1 MGIKGLT
8 TFVRNKSEFCME
20 RFELHDTD
28 IVIDGDAVL
37 CQLYLR
43 HTFHKNAC
51 FGGDYDKFGNTIYK
65 FFLMLSECKVTPY
78 VILDGGYESRKMDTI
93 LERFKSRLE
102 KVTVLNPRTQNKNT
116 STPLFIR
123 ETFEDIA
130 VKLNIK
136 MVRCDF
142 EGDRETASIAK
153 VLNCPVMSNDSD
165 FFIFNVPYIPFL
177 NLKMSVIRSTKLDQK
192 TNKEIS
198 YRYIPCEIYKIDKFI
213 ACVGGMKKENL
224 PLLSAAVGNDF
235 MKGVS
240 LSKLNLCKGNENN
253 INMIERIEILI
264 TWLTMETK
272 ESAIEK
278 IINSFDDSEK
288 QSVSREI
295 ENAINGYTF
304 VNSKYLKYLQ
314 DNPIDPEDIDK
325 FEDQLDSTYNTYE
338 KLTTSFPAPFIENFR
353 KSLYPTRFLDILTQ
367 NKYYNFKPQVE
378 LDCLG
383 HSHTPSIEIMS
394 AVQKVLTS
402 SQENLVCLVRIG
414 QNVGEQ
420 VLPVCRHDLPS
431 FRELQ
436 KMDKDARKQII
447 LRVINIDNSF
457 ITNTLT
463 SFPES
468 WHLFILTLKY
478 MINKSII
485 SWPLVYTLII
495 CKIVISHLDPKIG
508 FHRTVQT
515 FNRQYLYR
523 IREMWGQKRTLP
535 STYWNVKDFLNAITF
550 EDALLVM
557 SQVMPYFEMNN
568 QLLRD
573 YRSFDR
579 ALMHTTSQ
587 FQSVL
592 LHVKCLNQLFNM
604 PFADFLISD
613 CFNGTFVYNL
623 TENLTR
629 RPDVDNFLNY
639 CFRKSPLIMH
649 IFELI
654 VSSVKGESRIP
665 LGEKRRRIDV
675 CQSSHMN
682 VVYN

>member
-136 MVRCDF
+136 M
-142 EGDRETASIAK
+142 
-153 VLNCPVMSNDSD
+153 
-165 FFIFNVPYIPFL
+165 
-177 NLKMSVIRSTKLDQK
+177 
-192 TNKEIS
+192 
-198 YRYIPCEIYKIDKFI
+198 
-213 ACVGGMKKENL
+213 
-224 PLLSAAVGNDF
+224 
-235 MKGVS
+235 
-240 LSKLNLCKGNENN
+240 
-253 INMIERIEILI
+253 
-264 TWLTMETK
+264 
-272 ESAIEK
+272 
-278 IINSFDDSEK
+278 
-288 QSVSREI
+288 
-295 ENAINGYTF
+295 
-304 VNSKYLKYLQ
+304 

>member
-235 MKGVS
+235 MKG
-240 LSKLNLCKGNENN
+240 
-253 INMIERIEILI
+253 
-264 TWLTMETK
+264 
-272 ESAIEK
+272 
-278 IINSFDDSEK
+278 
-288 QSVSREI
+288 
-295 ENAINGYTF
+295 
-304 VNSKYLKYLQ
+304 